1 MSVESIVDLR
11 ADASPRSLSVFAA
24 AETKVGSTNPF
35 DVSKGSADKGSVI
48 AFVYGTDKGSIHY
61 RTYAAP
67 GPSSNQG
74 GLSAQLNL
82 TSSLTT
88 PPSNRISSPLGANS
102 SNQRSTN
109 LPRAYYPVD
118 LGSLGGPVV
127 SCIKLGISQSNS
139 TYLLLLVD
147 DNRGTSATQPGA
159 YSAIIVALT
168 AGNFH
173 IVVPSGNLPRMS
185 CATFHS
191 MTGLVYGAG
200 RSIQVLRPE
209 TWEEEVKRG
218 SRYAASRSKRL
229 IFGNNICPAPGV
241 RTGQD
246 GMELT
251 ANGKVVIAVV
261 GNTFHAIVGQEADE
275 RQQTGTEAA
284 SEHIKLIS
292 FSQSSQ
298 VHPVIALDLRD
309 ESLDADWSSLFL
321 ASGRECAVVDINY
334 GPPSAPTLSASKPR
348 NGIVTLASPIRAAA
362 ACWPWIVVLTNDGL
376 VSVRPPSCLSVTL
389 RTVSISCVVHKEL
402 FEISSYSY
410 FETLRLKLVNAP
422 MTFLYCERYG
432 TKVELHGLPHWL
444 IQAKVKYCNVDQI
457 RLKIWQIDLCVMQ
470 LMHSEPMDSR
480 GPRWQDRWGH
490 PLLRLPT
497 LAPSRL
503 SKHGC
508 Y

>member
-24 AETKVGSTNPF
+24 AETQASLGSTNPF
-35 DVSKGSADKGSVI
+35 DVSKRPADKESVI

-61 RTYAAP
+61 RTYAVP
-67 GPSSNQG
+67 GPSSSQG

-88 PPSNRISSPLGANS
+88 PPSNRISSPLGTIS

-109 LPRAYYPVD
+109 LPRSFYPVD

-139 TYLLLLVD
+139 AYFLLLVD

-159 YSAIIVALT
+159 YSAVIVALT

-173 IVVPSGNLPRMS
+173 MVVPSGNLPRIS
-185 CATFHS
+185 CATYHS

-200 RSIQVLRPE
+200 RSIHVLRPE

-218 SRYAASRSKRL
+218 SRYTASRSKRYV
-229 IFGNNICPAPGV
+229 FGNNILPAPGV

-246 GMELT
+246 AMELT

-261 GNTFHAIVGQEADE
+261 GNTFRAIVGQEADE
-275 RQQTGTEAA
+275 RQHGGTEMP
-284 SEHIKLIS
+284 SENIKLLS

-321 ASGRECAVVDINY
+321 ASGRECAVVDLNY

-348 NGIVTLASPIRAAA
+348 NGVVTLASPIRAAA

-389 RTVSISCVVHKEL
+389 RTVSLLCVEPEEI
-402 FEISSYSY
+402 FEIS
-410 FETLRLKLVNAP
+410 F
-422 MTFLYCERYG
+422 
-432 TKVELHGLPHWL
+432 
-444 IQAKVKYCNVDQI
+444 
-457 RLKIWQIDLCVMQ
+457 
-470 LMHSEPMDSR
+470 
-480 GPRWQDRWGH
+480 
-490 PLLRLPT
+490 
-497 LAPSRL
+497 
-503 SKHGC
+503 
-508 Y
+508 

>member
-24 AETKVGSTNPF
+24 AETQVSSVGSTNPF
-35 DVSKGSADKGSVI
+35 AASKGRADKGNVI
-48 AFVYGTDKGSIHY
+48 ALVYGTDKGSIHY

-67 GPSSNQG
+67 GLSSTRR

-88 PPSNRISSPLGANS
+88 PAPNRVSSPLGANS
-102 SNQRSTN
+102 SNQQKSSN

-127 SCIKLGISQSNS
+127 SCIKLGLSHSNS
-139 TYLLLLVD
+139 TYFLLLID

-159 YSAIIVALT
+159 YSAVIVALT

-173 IVVPSGNLPRMS
+173 MVVPSGNLPRIS
-185 CATFHS
+185 CATFHP

-200 RSIQVLRPE
+200 RSIHVLRSE

-218 SRYAASRSKRL
+218 SRYASSRSKRL
-229 IFGNNICPAPGV
+229 VFGQNILPAPGV

-246 GMELT
+246 AMELT
-251 ANGKVVIAVV
+251 ANGKVLIAVV
-261 GNTFHAIVGQEADE
+261 GNAFYAIVGQEADE
-275 RQQTGTEAA
+275 RQQGGTQVT
-284 SEHIKLIS
+284 SENIKVLS

-309 ESLDADWSSLFL
+309 ESLDEDWSSLFL
-321 ASGRECAVVDINY
+321 ASGRECAVVDLNY
-334 GPPSAPTLSASKPR
+334 GPPSAPTLSVSKPR

-376 VSVRPPSCLSVTL
+376 VSVRPPSCLSITL
-389 RTVSISCVVHKEL
+389 RTVSMMWR
-402 FEISSYSY
+402 F
-410 FETLRLKLVNAP
+410 
-422 MTFLYCERYG
+422 G
-432 TKVELHGLPHWL
+432 T
-444 IQAKVKYCNVDQI
+444 
-457 RLKIWQIDLCVMQ
+457 
-470 LMHSEPMDSR
+470 
-480 GPRWQDRWGH
+480 
-490 PLLRLPT
+490 
-497 LAPSRL
+497 
-503 SKHGC
+503 
-508 Y
+508 